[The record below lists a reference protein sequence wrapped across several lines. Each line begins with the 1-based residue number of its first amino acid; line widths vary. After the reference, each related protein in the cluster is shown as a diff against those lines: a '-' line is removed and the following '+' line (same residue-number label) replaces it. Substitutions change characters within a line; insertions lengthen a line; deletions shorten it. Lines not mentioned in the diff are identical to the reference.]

1 MLTKKRRTRMDE
13 GLVEMF
19 RYNAWANSELFEACR
34 TLTDEQ
40 LDTHVKETSGPIREL
55 LMHIA
60 GGQQTFILRTHGRQ
74 NEGELSRS
82 SRWPGMQTLIDIL
95 TVTSD
100 DLLRIAENLQ
110 SGEEV
115 DLPFKGK
122 SYRFPKRFF
131 LVHAIQHG
139 IEHRTELKL
148 ALAQMGIKTPDL
160 DSWNYATV
168 AGYGQE

>member
-1 MLTKKRRTRMDE
+1 MDE

-19 RYNAWANSELFEACR
+19 RYNAWANRELFETCR

-40 LDTHVKETSGPIREL
+40 LDTHGTEISGPIREL

-60 GGQQTFILRTHGRQ
+60 GGQQTFILRTQGRQ
-74 NEGELSRS
+74 HEGELSRLS
-82 SRWPGMQTLIDIL
+82 PWPGME
-95 TVTSD
+95 TVISIVTATSD
-100 DLLRIAENLQ
+100 DLLRIAEELQ

-148 ALAQMGIKTPDL
+148 ALAQIGIKTSDL
-160 DSWNYATV
+160 DGWNYATV
-168 AGYGQE
+168 AGYGQEQS

>member
-1 MLTKKRRTRMDE
+1 MDE
-13 GLVEMF
+13 GLVELF
-19 RYNAWANSELFEACR
+19 RYNAWANRELFEACR
-34 TLTDEQ
+34 TLSDEQ
-40 LDTHVKETSGPIREL
+40 LDNHVKATSGPIREL

-82 SRWPGMQTLIDIL
+82 SRWPGMETLIDIV
-95 TVTSD
+95 TRTSD
-100 DLLRIAENLQ
+100 ALLRIAEDLH

-148 ALAQMGIKTPDL
+148 ALAHIGITTPDL
-160 DSWNYATV
+160 DGWNYATV
-168 AGYGQE
+168 AGYGQEQS

>member
-1 MLTKKRRTRMDE
+1 MDE

-19 RYNAWANSELFEACR
+19 RYNAWANRELFETCR
-34 TLTDEQ
+34 TLTDAQ
-40 LDTHVKETSGPIREL
+40 LDTHVNETSGPIREL

-74 NEGELSRS
+74 HEGELTRLSP
-82 SRWPGMQTLIDIL
+82 WPGME
-95 TVTSD
+95 TVISIVTATSD

-115 DLPFKGK
+115 DLPFKGT

-148 ALAQMGIKTPDL
+148 ALAHIGVTTPDL
-160 DSWNYATV
+160 DGWNYATV
-168 AGYGQE
+168 AGYGQEQS

>member
-1 MLTKKRRTRMDE
+1 MRSRRVDDWVIGQGYTTEMRRAHMDE
-13 GLVEMF
+13 GLVEIF
-19 RYNAWANSELFEACR
+19 RYNAWANHELFESCR

-40 LDTHVKETSGPIREL
+40 LDSQVKEISGPIREL

-60 GGQQTFILRTHGRQ
+60 GGQQTFILRTQGRQ
-74 NEGELSRS
+74 HEGELSRWS
-82 SRWPGMQTLIDIL
+82 TWPGMETVIDIV
-95 TVTSD
+95 TRTSD
-100 DLLRIAENLQ
+100 DLLRIAKGLQ
-110 SGEEV
+110 SGEEI

-148 ALAQMGIKTPDL
+148 ALA
-160 DSWNYATV
+160 Y
-168 AGYGQE
+168 